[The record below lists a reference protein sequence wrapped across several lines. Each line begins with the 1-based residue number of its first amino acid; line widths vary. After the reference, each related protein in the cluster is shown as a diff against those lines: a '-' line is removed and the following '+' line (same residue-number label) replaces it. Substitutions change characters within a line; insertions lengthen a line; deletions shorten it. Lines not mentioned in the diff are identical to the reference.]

1 MTQKHTPTPWIATT
15 FVDNRPHGSDHHT
28 FKITPQRGPYGTLFG
43 PDAAHIVKCVNMHD
57 ELVEALNMARLFIDG
72 EYRDPSSE
80 LDGEIL
86 SREARSIHKVLC
98 GVIAKA
104 GAL

>member
-1 MTQKHTPTPWIATT
+1 MTEVKHTPLRTGYIGREVLDSLGNIYAKTYSPEKA
-15 FVDNRPHGSDHHT
+15 S
-28 FKITPQRGPYGTLFG
+28 
-43 PDAAHIVKCVNMHD
+43 HIVKCVNMHD
-57 ELVEALNMARLFIDG
+57 ELVEALKTARLFIEG

-98 GVIAKA
+98 GIIAKA
-104 GAL
+104 GEL